1 MKKNEIR
8 IGNVVY
14 DFLNQSYDVIISIN
28 DNDTVDFLY
37 ESNND
42 INFVDGVKIN
52 SDIIKTLGFIQD
64 NPIEEFYTKTYN
76 DPLDKNY
83 IKMTMFFSNN
93 QWTLCV
99 IFGEISS
106 TVIKNIEYVHQIQ
119 NAFFMVTGEEL
130 DINNLLK

>member
-52 SDIIKTLGFIQD
+52 SDIIKTLGLTQD
-64 NPIEEFYTKTYN
+64 NPTEEFYVKTYN

-99 IFGEISS
+99 IFGEVSS

>member
-14 DFLNQSYDVIISIN
+14 DFLNQSYDVITSIN
-28 DNDTVDFLY
+28 NNDTVDFLY

-64 NPIEEFYTKTYN
+64 NPTEEFYVKTYN

-99 IFGEISS
+99 ILGEVSS
-106 TVIKNIEYVHQIQ
+106 TVIKDIEYVHQIQ